1 MKQHAW
7 GGSRFGVALATVGLV
22 VITCGPVT
30 VNSGIASASSK
41 KTVKIALVTGHAD
54 GYYQAVVCGV
64 RIEAKK
70 LHARVVSAQG
80 PQAFSASAQVPLIDA
95 AVALKPN
102 ALIVVP
108 TDVNALNPTLN
119 QIRASGIKIV
129 TTDTSVNPSAAKKFV
144 SSQILTDNTTGG
156 IAAAR
161 SLGNAMKGTGTVLV
175 INVAPGIAS
184 TDARLAGFVSEMSST
199 FPSIKLLP
207 AQYDNNEPSTAS
219 SLVTAAFAS
228 NSSITGVY
236 ATNDNSVVGVV
247 NGMQAAGKAGT
258 VPLVGWDGLPVE
270 ISELKAGYINTLV
283 LSNPEAEG
291 SLAARQ
297 AVLAARGQK
306 VTFNVKSPL
315 TVVTKSNVDSKT
327 VAPAIKSYSLS
338 ATSAC

>member
-1 MKQHAW
+1 MKHSW
-7 GGSRFGVALATVGLV
+7 KLHRFGVALAAVGLV
-22 VITCGPVT
+22 AVACGPIAES
-30 VNSGIASASSK
+30 SGVASASSQK
-41 KTVKIALVTGHAD
+41 IVKIALVTGHAD

-64 RIEAKK
+64 RNEAKI
-70 LHARVVSAQG
+70 LHAKVVSAQG
-80 PQAFSASAQVPLIDA
+80 PQTFSAAAQVPLIDA
-95 AVALKPN
+95 AIALKPQ

-129 TTDTSVNPSAAKKFV
+129 TTDTAVAPSAAKKFV
-144 SSQILTDNTTGG
+144 SAQVLTDNAIGG

-161 SLGNAMKGTGTVLV
+161 ALGKAMNGTGTVLV

-184 TDARLAGFVSEMSST
+184 TDARLAGFVSEMGSAY
-199 FPSIKLLP
+199 PSIKILP
-207 AQYDNNEPSTAS
+207 AQYDDNAPATAS

-228 NSSITGVY
+228 NTSISGVY
-236 ATNDNSVVGVV
+236 ATNDNSVEGVV

-258 VPLVGWDGLPVE
+258 VPLVGWDGLAVE
-270 ISELKAGYINTLV
+270 ISELNAGYINTLI

-297 AVLAARGQK
+297 AILAVRGDK
-306 VTFNVKSPL
+306 VSFNVKSPL
-315 TVVTKSNVDSKT
+315 TVVTKSNVNSKAA
-327 VAPAIKSYSLS
+327 APAIKSYSLS